1 MSEQSQEQQEPQ
13 VITLTL
19 ENSSQILLNYI
30 EIANKAGSFLLQES
44 DILKRCKDVLLSG
57 AQDPEVNVVNARQL
71 LIQGII
77 KGQGKGAYTLD
88 DASILHKV
96 CSFVNNALTQPQTS
110 APVSSTPVSSTPVS
124 STPVSTTPV
133 STPVDDLSEL
143 SMPVP
148 LKGPRVL

>member
-1 MSEQSQEQQEPQ
+1 MSEQSQSEQPQPQPQ

-30 EIANKAGSFLLQES
+30 EVAQKAGAFLLQES

-57 AQDPEVNVVNARQL
+57 AQDPEVNTTNARQL
-71 LIQGII
+71 LIQAVI
-77 KGQGKGAYTLD
+77 KGQSKGAYTLD

-96 CSFVNNALTQPQTS
+96 CSFVNNALTQP
-110 APVSSTPVSSTPVS
+110 V
-124 STPVSTTPV
+124 TTPV
-133 STPVDDLSEL
+133 TAPVTAPVTDSDDLSEL

>member
-1 MSEQSQEQQEPQ
+1 MSEQSQPQPQ

-30 EIANKAGSFLLQES
+30 EIAQKAGAFLLQES

-57 AQDPEVNVVNARQL
+57 AQDPEVNTTNARQL
-71 LIQGII
+71 LIQAVM
-77 KGQGKGAYTLD
+77 KGQSKGAYTLD

-96 CSFVNNALTQPQTS
+96 CVFVNNALTQPVSEPVT
-110 APVSSTPVSSTPVS
+110 APVSEPVTDS
-124 STPVSTTPV
+124 
-133 STPVDDLSEL
+133 DDLSEL

>member
-1 MSEQSQEQQEPQ
+1 MSEQSQPQQPQPQ

-30 EIANKAGSFLLQES
+30 EVAQKAGAFLLQES

-57 AQDPEVNVVNARQL
+57 AQDPEVNTTNARQL
-71 LIQGII
+71 LIQAVM
-77 KGQGKGAYTLD
+77 KGQSKGAYTLD

-96 CSFVNNALTQPQTS
+96 CSFVNNALTQPASEPVT
-110 APVSSTPVSSTPVS
+110 APTPVPAPASDS
-124 STPVSTTPV
+124 
-133 STPVDDLSEL
+133 DDLSEL